1 MVEYVGGKSRKGIFF
16 KASQD
21 NNWDACLATY
31 GGTSRFDFT
40 QKPKYYQDRAS
51 LALLI
56 QEQSGVEKTVVLNG
70 ALQGPGAVFD
80 LTGRRIADFTDF
92 NEDMPQLNR
101 GIYIVKTA
109 TATRKIAVK

>member
-1 MVEYVGGKSRKGIFF
+1 M
-16 KASQD
+16 
-21 NNWDACLATY
+21 
-31 GGTSRFDFT
+31 
-40 QKPKYYQDRAS
+40 
-51 LALLI
+51 
-56 QEQSGVEKTVVLNG
+56 EKTVVLNG